1 MNQISAATIWIEG
14 GEGPSTYLWRL
25 SHALDRILD
34 SRWFYQTGCF
44 NALCPGFVQVHRKY
58 YLGQA
63 YGNFWAKKNR
73 NLTHILVHRDK
84 ATGHWWVIHLG
95 YWPEKLFTE
104 FGGGANSVQFG
115 GWTYGYPDG
124 MSPPMGTGYFPTTNN
139 LKQSGFFLNLKY
151 VDDLGVLQDA
161 HRLRQVADISNC
173 YDAIYLGHKNRVN
186 EQILTFGG
194 PGGQCDL

>member
-1 MNQISAATIWIEG
+1 MAPNSLPKPKNTNLKFNNYPHLESTDEG
-14 GEGPSTYLWRL
+14 CPKGQVPIQRL
-25 SHALDRILD
+25 KVD
-34 SRWFYQTGCF
+34 
-44 NALCPGFVQVHRKY
+44 
-58 YLGQA
+58 
-63 YGNFWAKKNR
+63 
-73 NLTHILVHRDK
+73 NLTDVIHPLTETAPGKHDK

>member
-14 GEGPSTYLWRL
+14 KSVQLL
-25 SHALDRILD
+25 SGLK
-34 SRWFYQTGCF
+34 
-44 NALCPGFVQVHRKY
+44 VEK
-58 YLGQA
+58 
-63 YGNFWAKKNR
+63 
-73 NLTHILVHRDK
+73 DK
-84 ATGHWWVIHLG
+84 STGHWWVTLENNIHLG

-115 GWTYGYPDG
+115 GWTYGSPDG

-139 LKQSGFFLNLKY
+139 LKQSSFFLNLKY
-151 VDDLGVLQDA
+151 VDDLGVLPDA
-161 HRLRQVADISNC
+161 YRPRQVADISNC

-194 PGGQCDL
+194 PGEQCNL